1 MILIKFALFLLVLC
15 SCAKALRNLYNTPP
29 LKYDEEEFVLVNGC
43 RGYEHNYL
51 LKDGT
56 RVFNFPESRILLV
69 DIKDFDM
76 TQSDS
81 FFINKEHFHS
91 TPKYKNYQLFLRGS
105 INAGYS
111 CENFDFIYFTVVKK
125 GYVSPDTTNY
135 LVNSDYVIQY
145 LRKNKIESTKPSIGS
160 CN

>member
-1 MILIKFALFLLVLC
+1 MILIRYALFLLVVY
-15 SCAKALRNLYNTPP
+15 SCTKAPRNLYNTPP
-29 LKYDEEEFVLVNGC
+29 LQYDEEEFVLVNGC
-43 RGYEHNYL
+43 KGYEHNYL

-56 RVFNFPESRILLV
+56 RVFNFPENRILLV

-91 TPKYKNYQLFLRGS
+91 SPKYKNYQIFLR
-105 INAGYS
+105 AGGGGYG
-111 CENFDFIYFTVVKK
+111 CADFDFIYFTVAKR
-125 GYVSPDTTNY
+125 GYTLPDTTNY
-135 LVNSDYVIQY
+135 LVDPDYVKEY
-145 LRKNKIESTKPSIGS
+145 LRKNKIEATKTIGS